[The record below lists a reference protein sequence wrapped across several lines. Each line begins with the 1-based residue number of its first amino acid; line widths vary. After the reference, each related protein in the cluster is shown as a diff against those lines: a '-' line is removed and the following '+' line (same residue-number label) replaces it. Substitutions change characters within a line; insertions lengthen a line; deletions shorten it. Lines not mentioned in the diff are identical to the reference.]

1 MTNPFVKII
10 FMAQSLQLQLAC
22 QPKFQAP
29 SVFVSGA
36 RPPACVARLPVI
48 IHKLSREARKII
60 EKNLHKTG

>member
-1 MTNPFVKII
+1 MTNHFVNIL
-10 FMAQSLQLQLAC
+10 FMAQGLQLQLAC
-22 QPKFQAP
+22 QLKSQAP

-48 IHKLSREARKII
+48 IHKLARQARKII